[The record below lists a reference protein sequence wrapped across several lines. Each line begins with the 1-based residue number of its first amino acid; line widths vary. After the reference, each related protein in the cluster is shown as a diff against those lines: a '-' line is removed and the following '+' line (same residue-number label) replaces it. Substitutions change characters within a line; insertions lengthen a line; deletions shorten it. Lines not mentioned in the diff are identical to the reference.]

1 MVHVN
6 SGFSALAVAYVI
18 GPRKGYKKEPV
29 SPPYSVPFVLL
40 GLALLWMGW
49 FGFNGGSALAANTQ
63 AIQAMIS
70 THLAAC
76 AAGLTWMFIGWKQ
89 TGKASVIGFASRVLA
104 GLVAITPAAGF
115 VPVWSSLVIGMG
127 AGALCYTTLWF
138 RNNRMKVDESLD
150 AWAVHGCGGIWGSI
164 ATGIFAGAFG
174 YFGLLTGNPGQLLFQ
189 LIDFSVTMG
198 YAFGVTFVIAWVMH
212 HTMGLRVKEEEE
224 YVGLDISQHG
234 ETL

>member
-1 MVHVN
+1 M
-6 SGFSALAVAYVI
+6 VI
-18 GPRKGYKKEPV
+18 GPRKTYKKEPPA
-29 SPPYSVPFVLL
+29 SPYSIPYVLL

-49 FGFNGGSALAANTQ
+49 FGFNGGSALAANMQ
-63 AIQAMIS
+63 AIQAMVN

-89 TGKASVIGFASRVLA
+89 TGKASVIGFASGALA
-104 GLVAITPAAGF
+104 GLVAITPAAGY
-115 VPVWSSLVIGMG
+115 VPVWSSLVIGVVVG
-127 AGALCYTTLWF
+127 FLCYTTLWF
-138 RNNRMKVDESLD
+138 RNNRMNVDESLD
-150 AWAVHGCGGIWGSI
+150 AWAVHGCGGIWGCI

-174 YFGLLTGNPGQLLFQ
+174 YFGLLTGSPGQLLFQ
-189 LIDFSVTMG
+189 LIDASVVLA
-198 YAFGVTFVIAWVMH
+198 YAFTVTYVLAWVIH